1 MAGFVGQNRND
12 VAHRD
17 HYVVELLLLHAGIVD
32 IFHLDANALVQSI
45 ERAGA
50 NAAGRALRIGVF
62 VAVE

>member
-1 MAGFVGQNRND
+1 MAGFVGQNGND

-17 HYVVELLLLHAGIVD
+17 HHVIELLLLHAGIIDV
-32 IFHLDANALVQSI
+32 FHLDADALVQPI

-50 NAAGRALRIGVF
+50 NATGRALRIGVF